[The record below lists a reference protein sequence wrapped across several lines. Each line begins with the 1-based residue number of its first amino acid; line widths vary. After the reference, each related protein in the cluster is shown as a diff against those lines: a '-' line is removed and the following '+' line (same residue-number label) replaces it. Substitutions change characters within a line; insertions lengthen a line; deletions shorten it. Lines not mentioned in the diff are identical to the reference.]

1 VADVLS
7 NVSSKRQSAEASQS
21 YASARQ
27 ASLKQQELQAGVDTD
42 AELQHLLQVEQAY
55 AANSRVIQT
64 IDDMMK
70 QLIDL

>member
-1 VADVLS
+1 
-7 NVSSKRQSAEASQS
+7 
-21 YASARQ
+21 
-27 ASLKQQELQAGVDTD
+27 
-42 AELQHLLQVEQAY
+42 LQVEQAY